1 MNSTV
6 VRLTARGLLGK
17 RRALLMAL
25 LPVLLLGLAI
35 AIRLATGVDEQI
47 ADGVLSGFA
56 LVTMVP
62 LLAVIAGTGVL
73 GPEIDDGS
81 VVYLLA
87 KPIGRP
93 TIVASKLLVAVAT
106 VTLFAAVPTLLA
118 GLILAGTAGG
128 LAVGYAIGAAVAG
141 AAYCALFLLLSVLT
155 RNAVI
160 VGLLY
165 AVVWEAVVG
174 GFVPGAQTL
183 SILQWS
189 LAVTRSVVG
198 APVDSAVSLPVGGTL
213 LLLVSVGSTW
223 FAGQRLRSL
232 TLTSEE

>member
-1 MNSTV
+1 MNATV
-6 VRLTARGLLGK
+6 LRLTARGLLGK
-17 RRALLMAL
+17 RRAALMAL
-25 LPVLLLGLAI
+25 LPVLLLALAI
-35 AIRLATGVDEQI
+35 AIRLSTGVDQTI
-47 ADGVLSGFA
+47 ADDVLSGFA
-56 LVTMVP
+56 MVTMVP

-93 TIVASKLLVAVAT
+93 AVVASKLAVAVAT
-106 VTLFAAVPTLLA
+106 VTAFGALPTLVA

-128 LAVGYAIGAAVAG
+128 LAVGYALGALVAG

-189 LAVTRSVVG
+189 LAVTRAVVG
-198 APVDSAVSLPVGGTL
+198 EPVTSAVSLPVGATL
-213 LLLVSVGSTW
+213 LVLLFAGATW